1 MKTRSML
8 LALMLA
14 GLATSL
20 AAQTGPAQGNY
31 RQPTGNNQNGQ
42 GMGPGGP
49 GGDGGQHQ
57 GPPPE
62 AIAACKGKASG
73 AACNFVGRQGE
84 RLTGTCFTPPP
95 GAEHGPAGMSNAPAQ
110 GNRPPACRPDRGAP
124 GGNRNP
130 GGPGQFPQR

>member
-1 MKTRSML
+1 MKTRKML
-8 LALMLA
+8 LTLLLA

-31 RQPTGNNQNGQ
+31 RQPPGNNQNAQ
-42 GMGPGGP
+42 GMPPGGP
-49 GGDGGQHQ
+49 GGDGGQHR

-62 AIAACKGKASG
+62 AIAACKGKVSG

-84 RLTGTCFTPPP
+84 TLSGTCFTPPSD
-95 GAEHGPAGMSNAPAQ
+95 AWQQGMNNAPAQ
-110 GNRPPACRPDRGAP
+110 GNRPAACRPDRGAP

-130 GGPGQFPQR
+130 DGPRQFPQR